1 MHLKIMHE
9 NIKIVSELD
18 ANHGKDLLELYKHE
32 YWTHDRVESDLDII
46 LSKSSF
52 IIGLVDT
59 TSNKLIG
66 FTRGLTDHFRFAY
79 IYDVIVHSE
88 FRSLGLGHE
97 LIKLAIEH
105 PAIKNIRNIEL
116 VCKRN
121 IREFY
126 QEFGFAEDYGNDLV
140 AMRRTIK

>member
-1 MHLKIMHE
+1 MLE

-18 ANHGKDLLELYKHE
+18 SDHCKNLLELYKNE
-32 YWTHDRVESDLDII
+32 YWTHDRVESDLEVI

-52 IIGLVDT
+52 IIGLVDIR
-59 TSNKLIG
+59 SNRLIA
-66 FTRGLTDHFRFAY
+66 FTRGLTDYFRFAY
-79 IYDVIVHSE
+79 IYDVIVHPE

-97 LIKLAIEH
+97 LMQLALKHE
-105 PAIKNIRNIEL
+105 AIKNIRNVEL
-116 VCKRN
+116 VCKRD

-126 QEFGFAEDYGNDLV
+126 QEFGFAEDYGNDLI